1 MVEKLSDL
9 RIPEKPAA
17 VEILAGVML
26 RCARR
31 AGA

>member
-9 RIPEKPAA
+9 RIPEKLAA
-17 VEILAGVML
+17 VEILASVKP
-26 RCARR
+26 RCASR